1 MSKIYM
7 IVEAQVDGQT
17 LQSEKFNPLFNPDT
31 EDVGFSEVFNMT
43 DSKEF
48 SDYEKKDD
56 FINVVLGMA
65 CELFAEAGEE
75 ISDINFLAIEEGTE
89 IFRWGINILEFDEET
104 VQYEIV
110 DWNDGEYIFK
120 FEN

>member
-17 LQSEKFNPLFNPDT
+17 LQSEKFNQLFNPDT

-75 ISDINFLAIEEGTE
+75 ISYINFLAIEEGTE

>member
-17 LQSEKFNPLFNPDT
+17 LQSEKFNQLFNPDT

-65 CELFAEAGEE
+65 CDLFAEAGEE
-75 ISDINFLAIEEGTE
+75 ISDINFFAIEEGTE

>member
-17 LQSEKFNPLFNPDT
+17 LQSEKFNQLFNPDT

-56 FINVVLGMA
+56 FIDVVLGMA

-75 ISDINFLAIEEGTE
+75 ISDITFLAIEEGTE
-89 IFRWGINILEFDEET
+89 VFRWGINILEFDEET

-110 DWNDGEYIFK
+110 DWNDGEHIFK
-120 FEN
+120 FES

>member
-17 LQSEKFNPLFNPDT
+17 LQSEKFNQLFNPDT

-43 DSKEF
+43 DSKDF

-56 FINVVLGMA
+56 FINVVLWRYL
-65 CELFAEAGEE
+65 CNRSSLYL
-75 ISDINFLAIEEGTE
+75 S
-89 IFRWGINILEFDEET
+89 
-104 VQYEIV
+104 VQ
-110 DWNDGEYIFK
+110 GQRK
-120 FEN
+120 LC

>member
-17 LQSEKFNPLFNPDT
+17 LQSEKFNQLFNPDT
-31 EDVGFSEVFNMT
+31 EDVGFSEIFNMT

>member
-17 LQSEKFNPLFNPDT
+17 LQSEKFNQLFNPDT

-56 FINVVLGMA
+56 FIDIVLGMA
-65 CELFAEAGEE
+65 CELFVEAGEE
-75 ISDINFLAIEEGTE
+75 ISDITFLAIEEGTE
-89 IFRWGINILEFDEET
+89 VFRWGINILEFDEET

-110 DWNDGEYIFK
+110 DWNDGEHIFK

>member
-17 LQSEKFNPLFNPDT
+17 LQSEKFNQLFNPDT

-56 FINVVLGMA
+56 FIDVVLGMA

-75 ISDINFLAIEEGTE
+75 ISDITFLAIEEGTE
-89 IFRWGINILEFDEET
+89 VFRWGINILEFDEET

-110 DWNDGEYIFK
+110 DWNDGEHIFK